1 MKSWFRNKWNKGKM
15 LAELKPALF
24 LSLTFCFMIFI
35 YAPLE
40 FYINNSNEFWY
51 DAYLLFPFILKDFF
65 LLFVISLIGFTVAYF
80 IAKIVYEI
88 ALYGYFAC
96 MIACY
101 IQGNFMIKNLPP
113 LDGTEINWT
122 LYRTETMKSTI
133 MWIAVAVICLIGF
146 FLLKYDMNNVNIKA
160 KYFHSLKV
168 MEIAKELANGLG
180 IFDEEEISVIELIG
194 LFHEIGNFSLTPNYH
209 IDDDI
214 DDAYDKTINI
224 LFTKGL
230 IREISKE
237 TKYDNIIKMA
247 LYAYDKDGFP
257 SDVGEK
263 EKHICA
269 IIKDAHNLDSFRLF
283 VNYPYVDTRI
293 DAYPNN
299 LVYDEFKKFHTISP
313 KMSENS
319 SDTVLVVLSKMYS
332 FNYRYSY
339 YLLRKNNYI
348 TKMMDSL
355 TFDNKEIEN
364 FFKQIMGV
372 LNNYIDGKIGAYN
385 A

>member
-1 MKSWFRNKWNKGKM
+1 MKSSRVMK
-15 LAELKPALF
+15 
-24 LSLTFCFMIFI
+24 IFEQ
-35 YAPLE
+35 Y
-40 FYINNSNEFWY
+40 
-51 DAYLLFPFILKDFF
+51 
-65 LLFVISLIGFTVAYF
+65 V
-80 IAKIVYEI
+80 
-88 ALYGYFAC
+88 
-96 MIACY
+96 
-101 IQGNFMIKNLPP
+101 
-113 LDGTEINWT
+113 
-122 LYRTETMKSTI
+122 R
-133 MWIAVAVICLIGF
+133 
-146 FLLKYDMNNVNIKA
+146 KYDMNNVNIKA

-257 SDVGEK
+257 SDIGEK

-293 DAYPNN
+293 DVYPNN

>member
-1 MKSWFRNKWNKGKM
+1 MKSSRVMK
-15 LAELKPALF
+15 
-24 LSLTFCFMIFI
+24 IFEQ
-35 YAPLE
+35 Y
-40 FYINNSNEFWY
+40 
-51 DAYLLFPFILKDFF
+51 
-65 LLFVISLIGFTVAYF
+65 V
-80 IAKIVYEI
+80 
-88 ALYGYFAC
+88 
-96 MIACY
+96 
-101 IQGNFMIKNLPP
+101 
-113 LDGTEINWT
+113 
-122 LYRTETMKSTI
+122 R
-133 MWIAVAVICLIGF
+133 
-146 FLLKYDMNNVNIKA
+146 KYDMNNVNIKS

-214 DDAYDKTINI
+214 DDAYDKTINV

-257 SDVGEK
+257 SDIDEK

-269 IIKDAHNLDSFRLF
+269 IIKDAHNVDSFRLF

-293 DAYPNN
+293 NNYPNN